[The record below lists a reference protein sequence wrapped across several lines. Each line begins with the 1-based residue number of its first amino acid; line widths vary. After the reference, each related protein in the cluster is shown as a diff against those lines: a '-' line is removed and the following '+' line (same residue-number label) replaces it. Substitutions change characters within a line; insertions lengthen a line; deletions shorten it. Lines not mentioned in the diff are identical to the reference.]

1 MKYYVPESKLKK
13 IVFKYLDSWDW
24 VNGLQKKLYEQG
36 AWVFTKWGTEDE
48 EFYEND
54 SPFQMYE
61 KNYFSNSNILPED
74 EWPLLV
80 MGSEVQEEIEKIFG
94 KDKIIKAMLLEWF
107 NKTYNQEAKRI

>member
-1 MKYYVPESKLKK
+1 
-13 IVFKYLDSWDW
+13 
-24 VNGLQKKLYEQG
+24 
-36 AWVFTKWGTEDE
+36 
-48 EFYEND
+48 
-54 SPFQMYE
+54 MYE

-80 MGSEVQEEIEKIFG
+80 MGNEVQEELEKIFG